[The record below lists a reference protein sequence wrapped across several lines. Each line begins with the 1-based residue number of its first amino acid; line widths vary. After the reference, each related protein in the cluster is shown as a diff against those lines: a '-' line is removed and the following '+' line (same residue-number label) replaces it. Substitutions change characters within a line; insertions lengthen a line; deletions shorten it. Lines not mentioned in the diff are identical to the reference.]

1 MNRSTHRRV
10 ANGLSWVGHILL
22 ATLLL
27 SLLAGQVAAKD
38 RITYFHN
45 DALGSPVAATNDA
58 GETLWHEDYAPYGAR
73 LLREDD
79 GANAL
84 WYTGKQEEE
93 ALGLHY
99 YGARWYDAEIGRFLS
114 LDPAGFDEGNL
125 QSFNKYAY
133 ANNNP
138 YKFVDPDGR
147 ASLFANAFMRGL
159 SSDAAM
165 QAAGMG
171 NSALAAGVGS
181 ALVGLSAISPGPEDL
196 AVGGVLV
203 GSIAKVGGIA
213 KRGEAIEGAAA
224 KRGLGNGRNTSRSFD
239 TGGPTTSRPASFP
252 QGNSQT
258 QHIFRDAPGHLADTP
273 ANIAI

>member
-45 DALGSPVAATNDA
+45 DALGSPVAATNEA
-58 GETLWHEDYAPYGAR
+58 GEALWHEDYAPYGAR

-79 GANAL
+79 GANEL

-93 ALGLHY
+93 TLGLHY

-138 YKFVDPDGR
+138 YRFVDPDGK
-147 ASLFANAFMRGL
+147 
-159 SSDAAM
+159 
-165 QAAGMG
+165 
-171 NSALAAGVGS
+171 
-181 ALVGLSAISPGPEDL
+181 SPL
-196 AVGGVLV
+196 AVGIAVTVIAIAYV
-203 GSIAKVGGIA
+203 G
-213 KRGEAIEGAAA
+213 
-224 KRGLGNGRNTSRSFD
+224 
-239 TGGPTTSRPASFP
+239 
-252 QGNSQT
+252 
-258 QHIFRDAPGHLADTP
+258 P
-273 ANIAI
+273 ANAPAVGQATESGSLLDMALAVQPEFKAGG